1 MAVENQRRIII
12 RHPRDEIN
20 FIQVSKENLQLA
32 SRTLTPA
39 QTIIYMDLCGNADG
53 YVKDYSP
60 AYYKTYYGI
69 SKDTSQKAFHE
80 LEKVSTHPILGL
92 EEWQETLPHSPKKD

>member
-12 RHPRDEIN
+12 RHPREDIN

-32 SRTLTPA
+32 SRLLTPA
-39 QTIIYMDLCGNADG
+39 QLILYIDLCGNADG

-60 AYYKTYYGI
+60 AYYKEYYGI
-69 SKDTSQKAFHE
+69 SKKTAQDGWHA
-80 LEKVSTHPILGL
+80 L
-92 EEWQETLPHSPKKD
+92 EEKGFITLEDGKYYFNQAPMKH

>member
-20 FIQVSKENLQLA
+20 FIQVSKENLQAA
-32 SRTLTPA
+32 SRMLTPA
-39 QTIIYMDLCGNADG
+39 QLILYIDLCGNADG

-60 AYYKTYYGI
+60 AYYVKNYGI
-69 SKDTSQKAFHE
+69 SKDTAQKGWHA
-80 LEKVSTHPILGL
+80 L
-92 EEWQETLPHSPKKD
+92 EEKGFITEEDGKYYFNPAPKKD